1 MTRHD
6 NKTASNDNAPR
17 RTARFN
23 YTAPAEM
30 FMTSARAMRRRP
42 IGYRRFASAAQA
54 IKCAIEELPA
64 PLLVGAVIEV
74 DEERFD
80 HQAIRALYEADGYP
94 LTRHL
99 PPVAT
104 APR

>member
-1 MTRHD
+1 MTRRS
-6 NKTASNDNAPR
+6 TIASNDNAPR
-17 RTARFN
+17 RAARFN

-30 FMTSARAMRRRP
+30 FMTSAKTMRRRP
-42 IGYRRFASAAQA
+42 VGYRRFASAAQA

-80 HQAIRALYEADGYP
+80 HQAIRALYEAEGYP
-94 LTRHL
+94 LARRFPPGATVRH
-99 PPVAT
+99 
-104 APR
+104 